1 MKKARSPSQRGIT
14 SGTLTQRGPRGVGRS
29 AHFSESW
36 LVYLLEWRTLDC
48 AGPGRREYGIRKR
61 LVQTCLSLILPLPF
75 RRGCHGRGTHFQA
88 FHPLTRKAAML
99 QFKQGFVA
107 YVHCLFISIVL
118 ILATLVHS
126 GWARGNI
133 GAYGSCEHRAYDCC
147 RRFLYAVSQ
156 TLSCWHGSQSS
167 SYPE

>member
-1 MKKARSPSQRGIT
+1 MRFQISCADFIDRSEISCGISLTSRGSMKKARSPSQRGIT
-14 SGTLTQRGPRGVGRS
+14 SGTLTQRGPRVVGRS

-75 RRGCHGRGTHFQA
+75 RRGCHGRGTHCQA

-99 QFKQGFVA
+99 QFKLGFVA
-107 YVHCLFISIVL
+107 MFTVFSYQL
-118 ILATLVHS
+118 
-126 GWARGNI
+126 
-133 GAYGSCEHRAYDCC
+133 
-147 RRFLYAVSQ
+147 
-156 TLSCWHGSQSS
+156 S
-167 SYPE
+167 SYL